1 MLFNVARLDANALKS
16 IQALEQEMGK
26 TLIAFKGFEADPATV
41 SEDELGRIQALESA
55 LGVALVAVDS

>member
-1 MLFNVARLDANALKS
+1 MLFNIAQLDASALKT

-26 TLIAFKGFEADPATV
+26 TLIAFRGFEADPATV
-41 SEDELGRIQALESA
+41 SEDELGRIQDLEST